1 MNFTKAKELFETARN
16 KDAGK
21 PIANNTRIV
30 KIDDNTYAVRLHET
44 NVVTFHK
51 NGKIVLNSDGWR
63 TKTTKER
70 INDAI
75 NEYNQYLIQ
84 DKGMWYLATG
94 WNDPHRTLY
103 QDGITINT
111 KTKKITNAPSPKEMA
126 QREEIKK
133 RVDKMV
139 SKYIKGYVKHIQDF
153 GLQDPGPG
161 DCWICA
167 MEDKAGVDH
176 LLSHFEENY
185 YVPRLL
191 WNAITEIGY
200 CKPAYIWHI
209 AKEDAKKQNPNKHDN
224 YFTKHALRRY
234 FQKRKQELIEELI
247 RHEEN
252 QQHNTEN

>member
-1 MNFTKAKELFETARN
+1 MNFTEAKKLFDTARN
-16 KDAGK
+16 KETGK
-21 PIANNTRIV
+21 PIANNTRIIKV
-30 KIDDNTYAVRLHET
+30 DDKTYAVRLHET

-51 NGKIVLNSDGWR
+51 NGKITLDSGGWR
-63 TKTTKER
+63 TQTTKER

-111 KTKKITNAPSPKEMA
+111 KTKKITNAPSLPEMA

-139 SKYIKGYVKHIQDF
+139 SKYIKGYIEHIKEH
-153 GLQDPGPG
+153 GLNDPGPG

-191 WNAITEIGY
+191 WNAINERGY
-200 CKPAYIWHI
+200 TQPDFIWYTAKMDATKP
-209 AKEDAKKQNPNKHDN
+209 NSDN
-224 YFTKHALRRY
+224 YFTKHALHRY
-234 FQKRKQELIEELI
+234 FQKRKQTLIEELI
-247 RHEEN
+247 KREKN
-252 QQHNTEN
+252 QPHHTEN